1 MVKLDPEV
9 RKELRYVVLSVIALS
24 MVMELVY
31 LLIGK
36 WSAAVL
42 GGNIAGAGASV
53 LSFYLLCVTVQKA
66 LETKSEDAAKRVRAS
81 KSLRMLMIAAIC
93 AAAIAVLKTD
103 AIATVVPLVFY
114 RAGLAV
120 YTVKSK
126 QSKLSD
132 NSDEGGS
139 DLLEP

>member
-1 MVKLDPEV
+1 MCKLDPEV
-9 RKELRYVVLSVIALS
+9 RKELRYVVLSVIVLS
-24 MVMELVY
+24 AVMELVY

-36 WSAAVL
+36 WTTAVL
-42 GGNIAGAGASV
+42 GGNAAGAGASV

-66 LETKSEDAAKRVRAS
+66 LEMKSEEAAKKVRAS

-93 AAAIAVLKTD
+93 AFAVGILKTD
-103 AIATVVPLVFY
+103 AIATVIPLVFY
-114 RAGLAV
+114 RAGLAM

-126 QSKLSD
+126 QTTGTD
-132 NSDEGGS
+132 NRDEEGS